1 MPTIYEYFGFVFKF
15 YSLEHE
21 PIHVHAEKAG
31 RQTVFDIIIENGKVV
46 EVRERKGKSPQLT
59 DREKNE
65 AREFVEKYAMNIIEK
80 WINFFVLK
88 KSVRR
93 TVVKKKL

>member
-93 TVVKKKL
+93 TVIKKKL